1 MAFDFQ
7 AIPDVGVPLA
17 GFFPQARQPDPRAAA
32 QAAWL
37 NRGGRPAPVRT
48 APSLQELNE
57 WTDEDNMIAVMS
69 GADPLG
75 VREAFERYRGQQDE
89 QAFIQGLGD
98 INWRD
103 PGSKSQ
109 VGQLLTRFPR
119 GVTQKG
125 LGIMQLLDKLEGAE
139 KDPYRPQVAEL
150 GTEYLDVYD
159 QALKAGADKETAM
172 ARAASLRQKNSLAE
186 KARVDVRNKFVEAG
200 GDLDKFDELSERYGT
215 DWAGYRDYLNKNK
228 PLAKL
233 EAAER
238 KALTEAFE
246 GYNST
251 LSAVDES
258 ATDEAKIEAFRKV
271 NGRPPQ
277 TTKDWQDAYNLV
289 KQEQIAPALGQL
301 SDLVDLYEGKAIP
314 EAITRIVRPAAASPA
329 PMGRSS
335 APTTSSASKGIL
347 PSSVMGYE
355 VRAPFQGE
363 DTYFRA
369 NPNVAGMAAED
380 GKITLNPYSKLS
392 PEELSAVAENEAF
405 RLKMREM
412 NYTPQFSLTPEQ
424 QKTLTGSAYEK
435 NPAAAKQTILAR
447 ILSGD
452 PSVGAITGEQ
462 KREAE
467 AFRSRVSGSPAAPA
481 IPAPAGVPDVSVPAM
496 LQYQSPEGPRQVP
509 VASPGTGVAAD
520 LKREQPV
527 TFESLAR
534 QTAEMAANRSRR
546 AAEEKSLASA
556 GEQKKVDASYEGWER
571 AKADLL
577 QGVSTVPEFLDVDAN
592 TPEHHVKF
600 LLKKMGK
607 EWNKPA
613 FTDGHGNTKTWEQVA
628 RALAMD
634 PRILRLK
641 DPNAVAPTSPVT
653 TQQQQQLLASLPKVT
668 TREAYDALPS
678 GATYVDSNG
687 RRAMKK

>member
-172 ARAASLRQKNSLAE
+172 ARAASLRQKNALAE

-200 GDLDKFDELSERYGT
+200 GDLDKFDELSQRYGT
-215 DWAGYRDYLNKNK
+215 DWAGYRDYLNKNR

-314 EAITRIVRPAAASPA
+314 EAITRIVRPTATQS
-329 PMGRSS
+329 
-335 APTTSSASKGIL
+335 
-347 PSSVMGYE
+347 
-355 VRAPFQGE
+355 
-363 DTYFRA
+363 
-369 NPNVAGMAAED
+369 
-380 GKITLNPYSKLS
+380 
-392 PEELSAVAENEAF
+392 
-405 RLKMREM
+405 
-412 NYTPQFSLTPEQ
+412 
-424 QKTLTGSAYEK
+424 
-435 NPAAAKQTILAR
+435 PAAAPMSIPAPTGASAPQ
-447 ILSGD
+447 
-452 PSVGAITGEQ
+452 SVPQG
-462 KREAE
+462 
-467 AFRSRVSGSPAAPA
+467 VPAP
-481 IPAPAGVPDVSVPAM
+481 IPAPAGVPDVPVPVSSPAPAM

-613 FTDGHGNTKTWEQVA
+613 FTDGYGNTKTWEQVA

-653 TQQQQQLLASLPKVT
+653 TQQQQQLLASLPQVT